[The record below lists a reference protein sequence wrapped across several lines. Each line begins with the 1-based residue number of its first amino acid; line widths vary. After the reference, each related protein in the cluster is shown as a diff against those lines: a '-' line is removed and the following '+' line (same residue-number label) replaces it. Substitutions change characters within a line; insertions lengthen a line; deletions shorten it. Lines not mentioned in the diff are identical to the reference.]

1 MMAKELKAK
10 RRKLAPEELS
20 SFCEQ
25 IALMLDSGMTLYDG
39 IEMLAAEEGEAED
52 QLYASILQGM
62 QATGSLYEALR
73 QDDRWPQYMVQMVGI
88 GEETGRLEDIML
100 ALSQYYEREGRIRSA
115 ASSAITYPLVLGAM
129 LVVIILVLL
138 WRVLPVFNRVLD
150 SLGVGAT
157 EGGSVLM
164 NIGATVGWVVLALI
178 GAVGLAA
185 LVCLVLMKT
194 RYKDKVMHLIQ
205 QLFPP
210 LKKINKKLS
219 SARVASMLSLM
230 LSSGYPM
237 ESALEMAPYALTD
250 EEAARRVEGVRTARA
265 EGATFTEALGQSKL
279 FEDFHN
285 RMIRVGAASGHE
297 PQVMAKIA
305 AIYEEQVEDGFSRLV
320 AIIEPTL
327 VALLSVVIGAILLSV
342 MLPMAGILSNLP

>member
-1 MMAKELKAK
+1 MAKERNNKG
-10 RRKLAPEELS
+10 RKLSSEELS

-25 IALMLDSGMTLYDG
+25 IALMLDSGMIHYDG
-39 IEMLAAEEGEAED
+39 IEMLAEDEKEEQG
-52 QLYASILQGM
+52 LYRRLLAGM
-62 QATGSLYEALR
+62 AGTGSLYEALR
-73 QDDRWPQYMVQMVGI
+73 QDETWPRYMVQMVGI
-88 GEETGRLEDIML
+88 GEETGRLEDIMQ
-100 ALSQYYEREGRIRSA
+100 ALTQYYEREGRIRSA

-157 EGGSVLM
+157 EAGTVLM
-164 NIGATVGWVVLALI
+164 NLGATVGWVVLALI
-178 GAVGLAA
+178 GAVGIAV
-185 LVCLVLMKT
+185 LVCLILMKT
-194 RYKDKVMHLIQ
+194 AWKNKVVQLIQ
-205 QLFPP
+205 RLFPP
-210 LKKINKKLS
+210 LRKLNDKLS

-250 EEAARRVEGVRTARA
+250 EKAAKKVEGVRLAM
-265 EGATFTEALGQSKL
+265 ENGATFTEALGESHL
-279 FEDFHN
+279 FEDFYT

-305 AIYEEQVEDGFSRLV
+305 AIYEEQVENGFSRLV

-327 VALLSVVIGAILLSV
+327 VALLSVVVGAILLSV
-342 MLPMAGILSNLP
+342 MLPMAGILSNL

>member
-1 MMAKELKAK
+1 MAKETNQK
-10 RRKLAPEELS
+10 RRKITPEELS

-39 IEMLAAEEGEAED
+39 IEMLAAEEDDKVD
-52 QLYASILQGM
+52 QTYAKILKGM
-62 QATGSLYEALR
+62 QETGSLYESLR
-73 QDDRWPQYMVQMVGI
+73 QDHRWPQYMVQMVGI

-100 ALSQYYEREGRIRSA
+100 SLSQYYEREGRIRSA

-138 WRVLPVFNRVLD
+138 WRVLPVFNQVLN

-164 NIGATVGWVVLALI
+164 NVGAVVGWVVLAGL
-178 GAVGLAA
+178 ALVGIAA
-185 LVCLVLMKT
+185 LVCIILLHT
-194 RYKDKVMHLIQ
+194 SQRERVMRLLQ
-205 QLFPP
+205 NCFPP
-210 LKKINKKLS
+210 LKKINAKLS

-230 LSSGYPM
+230 LSSGFPM

-250 EEAARRVEGVRTARA
+250 AAAARKVEGVRQAMA
-265 EGATFTEALGQSKL
+265 DGATFSEALGASGL
-279 FEDFHN
+279 FADFHN

-305 AIYEEQVEDGFSRLV
+305 ALYEEQVEDGFTRLV

-342 MLPMAGILSNLP
+342 MLPMAGILSNMP

>member
-1 MMAKELKAK
+1 MAKENTTK
-10 RRKLAPEELS
+10 RRKLSPEELS

-39 IEMLAAEEGEAED
+39 IEMLAADENAQEDRFYGRILEG
-52 QLYASILQGM
+52 M
-62 QATGSLYEALR
+62 HATGSLYESLR
-73 QDDRWPQYMVQMVGI
+73 QDDSWPQYMVQMVGI
-88 GEETGRLEDIML
+88 GEETGRLEDIMI

-164 NIGATVGWVVLALI
+164 NLGAVVGWVVLALI
-178 GAVGLAA
+178 GLVGIAA

-194 RYKDKVMHLIQ
+194 SHKEKVMALIQ
-205 QLFPP
+205 KVFPP
-210 LKKINKKLS
+210 LKKINQKLS

-250 EEAARRVEGVRTARA
+250 ADAARRVEGIRTAMA
-265 EGATFTEALGQSKL
+265 EGATFSEALGQSRL

-305 AIYEEQVEDGFSRLV
+305 GIYEEQVEDGFTRLV

-342 MLPMAGILSNLP
+342 MLPMAGILSNMP

>member
-1 MMAKELKAK
+1 MAKETKQ
-10 RRKLAPEELS
+10 RQRKVTPEELS

-39 IEMLAAEEGEAED
+39 IEMLAAEEGD
-52 QLYASILQGM
+52 QADQTYTKLLKGM
-62 QATGSLYEALR
+62 QETGSLYASLR
-73 QDDRWPQYMVQMVGI
+73 QDSRWPQYMVQMVGI

-100 ALSQYYEREGRIRSA
+100 SLSQYYEREGRIRSA
-115 ASSAITYPLVLGAM
+115 ASSAITYPLVLSAM

-150 SLGVGAT
+150 SLGVGAA
-157 EGGSVLM
+157 EGSSVLM
-164 NIGATVGWVVLALI
+164 NVGAVVGWVVLAVL
-178 GAVGLAA
+178 ALVGIAA
-185 LVCLVLMKT
+185 LVCIILLHTSQRERVMKLLQ
-194 RYKDKVMHLIQ
+194 DC
-205 QLFPP
+205 FPP
-210 LKKINKKLS
+210 MKKINAKLS

-230 LSSGYPM
+230 LSSGFPM

-250 EEAARRVEGVRTARA
+250 AAAARKVEGVRQAMT
-265 EGATFTEALGQSKL
+265 EGATFSEALGASGL

-305 AIYEEQVEDGFSRLV
+305 ALYEEQVEDGFTRLV

-342 MLPMAGILSNLP
+342 MMPMAGILSNLH

>member
-39 IEMLAAEEGEAED
+39 IEMLAAEEGEVED

-62 QATGSLYEALR
+62 QTTGSLYEALR
-73 QDDRWPQYMVQMVGI
+73 QDDRWPQYMVQMVGV

-178 GAVGLAA
+178 GVVGIAA

-250 EEAARRVEGVRTARA
+250 EEAARRVEGVRTAMA
-265 EGATFTEALGQSKL
+265 EGATFTEALSQSKL

>member
-1 MMAKELKAK
+1 MAKEQNAK
-10 RRKLAPEELS
+10 KRKITPEELS
-20 SFCEQ
+20 SFCAQ

-39 IEMLAAEEGEAED
+39 IEMLAAEEGQQTD
-52 QLYASILQGM
+52 PVYATILSGM
-62 QATGSLYEALR
+62 QASGSLYEALR

-100 ALSQYYEREGRIRSA
+100 SLSQYYEREGRIRTA
-115 ASSAITYPLVLGAM
+115 ATSAITYPLVLGAM

-138 WRVLPVFNRVLD
+138 WRVLPVFNRVLN

-157 EGGSVLM
+157 ESGSVLM
-164 NIGATVGWVVLALI
+164 NAGAVVGWVVLALI
-178 GAVGLAA
+178 ALVGVAA
-185 LVCLVLMKT
+185 LVCIILLHT
-194 RYKDKVMHLIQ
+194 SCRDKVMHLIQ
-205 QLFPP
+205 TCFPP
-210 LKKINKKLS
+210 LKKINDKLS

-230 LSSGYPM
+230 LSSGFPM
-237 ESALEMAPYALTD
+237 ESALEMAPYALMD
-250 EEAARRVEGVRTARA
+250 KDAAKRVEGIRLAMQ
-265 EGATFTEALGQSKL
+265 EGATFTEALSASKL

-305 AIYEEQVEDGFSRLV
+305 ALYEEQVEDGFSRLV

>member
-1 MMAKELKAK
+1 MAKEHT
-10 RRKLAPEELS
+10 RQRKLSSEELS

-39 IEMLAAEEGEAED
+39 IEMLAVEEKEQEN
-52 QLYASILQGM
+52 LYASILKGM
-62 QATGSLYEALR
+62 QETGSLYQAL
-73 QDDRWPQYMVQMVGI
+73 QQGEGWPRYMVQMVGI

-100 ALSQYYEREGRIRSA
+100 ALSQFYEREGRIRSA
-115 ASSAITYPLVLGAM
+115 AVSAVTYPLVLGAM
-129 LVVIILVLL
+129 LMVIILVLL
-138 WRVLPVFNRVLD
+138 WRVLPVFRRVLD
-150 SLGVGAT
+150 SLGVGKT
-157 EGGSVLM
+157 ESGMVLM
-164 NIGATVGWVVLALI
+164 KLGATVGWVVLAVMGVLVL
-178 GAVGLAA
+178 AV
-185 LVCLVLMKT
+185 LVCFVLLKT
-194 RYKDKVMHLIQ
+194 GCREKVIAFVQ
-205 QLFPP
+205 RIFPP
-210 LKKINKKLS
+210 LRKINRKLS

-250 EEAARRVEGVRTARA
+250 KEAARRVEGIRRA
-265 EGATFTEALGQSKL
+265 MENGATFTEALGESGL
-279 FEDFHN
+279 FEDFYN

-305 AIYEEQVEDGFSRLV
+305 AIYEEQVEDGFSRLI

-342 MLPMAGILSNLP
+342 MLPMAGILSNMH

>member
-1 MMAKELKAK
+1 MAKTSKTK
-10 RRKLAPEELS
+10 QRKLSPEELS

-39 IEMLAAEEGEAED
+39 IEMLAAEEGEGES
-52 QLYASILQGM
+52 LYGTLLAGM
-62 QATGSLYEALR
+62 QNSGSLYEALR
-73 QDDRWPQYMVQMVGI
+73 QGEGWPQYMVQMVGI
-88 GEETGRLEDIML
+88 GEETGRLEDIMQ
-100 ALSQYYEREGRIRSA
+100 ALTQYYEREGRIRSA

-150 SLGVGAT
+150 SLGVGST
-157 EGGSVLM
+157 ESGAVLM
-164 NIGATVGWVVLALI
+164 NLGATVGWVVLVLI
-178 GAVGLAA
+178 GILGIAA
-185 LVCLVLMKT
+185 MVCLLLMKT
-194 RYKDKVMHLIQ
+194 ACKEKVLHLLQ
-205 QLFPP
+205 RLFPP
-210 LKKINKKLS
+210 LMKINRKLS

-230 LSSGYPM
+230 LSGGYPM

-250 EEAARRVEGVRTARA
+250 KEAAQRVEGVRTAM
-265 EGATFTEALGQSKL
+265 ENGATFTEALGQSKL
-279 FEDFHN
+279 FEDFYT

-305 AIYEEQVEDGFSRLV
+305 AIYEEQVEDGFTRLV
-320 AIIEPTL
+320 GIIEPTL

-342 MLPMAGILSNLP
+342 MLPMAGILSNL

>member
-1 MMAKELKAK
+1 MAKETNQK
-10 RRKLAPEELS
+10 RREITPEELS

-39 IEMLAAEEGEAED
+39 IEMLAAEEAGQED
-52 QLYASILQGM
+52 QTYAKILKGM
-62 QATGSLYEALR
+62 QETGSLYESLR
-73 QDDRWPQYMVQMVGI
+73 QDSSWPQYMVQMVGI

-100 ALSQYYEREGRIRSA
+100 SLSQYYEREGRIRSA

-138 WRVLPVFNRVLD
+138 WRVLPVFNQVLN

-164 NIGATVGWVVLALI
+164 NVGAVVGWVVLAGL
-178 GAVGLAA
+178 ALVGIAA
-185 LVCLVLMKT
+185 LVCIILLHT
-194 RYKDKVMHLIQ
+194 SQRERVMRLLQ
-205 QLFPP
+205 NCFPP
-210 LKKINKKLS
+210 LKKINAKLS

-230 LSSGYPM
+230 LSSGFPM

-250 EEAARRVEGVRTARA
+250 AAAARKVEGVRQAMA
-265 EGATFTEALGQSKL
+265 DGATFSEALGASGL
-279 FEDFHN
+279 FADFHN

-305 AIYEEQVEDGFSRLV
+305 ALYEEQVEDGFTRLV

-342 MLPMAGILSNLP
+342 MLPMAGILSNIP

>member
-1 MMAKELKAK
+1 MAKEQNAK
-10 RRKLAPEELS
+10 KRKITPEELS
-20 SFCEQ
+20 SFCAQ

-39 IEMLAAEEGEAED
+39 IEMLAAEEGQEAD
-52 QLYASILQGM
+52 PVYATILGGM
-62 QATGSLYEALR
+62 QASGSLYEALR

-100 ALSQYYEREGRIRSA
+100 SLSQYYEREGRIRTA
-115 ASSAITYPLVLGAM
+115 ATSAITYPLVLGAM

-138 WRVLPVFNRVLD
+138 MRVLPVFNRVLD

-164 NIGATVGWVVLALI
+164 NAGAVVGWVVLALI
-178 GAVGLAA
+178 ALVGVAA
-185 LVCLVLMKT
+185 LVCIILLRT
-194 RYKDKVMHLIQ
+194 PYRDKVMHLIQ
-205 QLFPP
+205 TCFPP
-210 LKKINKKLS
+210 LKKINAKLS

-230 LSSGYPM
+230 LSSGFPM

-250 EEAARRVEGVRTARA
+250 KEAAKRVEGIRLAMQD
-265 EGATFTEALGQSKL
+265 GATFTEALSASKL

-305 AIYEEQVEDGFSRLV
+305 SLYEEQVEDGFSRLV

>member
-1 MMAKELKAK
+1 MMKKQVSPA
-10 RRKLAPEELS
+10 ELS
-20 SFCEQ
+20 AFCAQ
-25 IALMLDSGMTLYDG
+25 VSLMLSSGLPVHSGM
-39 IEMLAAEEGEAED
+39 EALAESATGSDEGEICTAVSRGVQE
-52 QLYASILQGM
+52 
-62 QATGSLYEALR
+62 TGSLYEALKR
-73 QDDRWPQYMVQMVGI
+73 DGRWPGYMVEMTGI
-88 GEETGRLEDIML
+88 GERAGCLEKVMDGL
-100 ALSQYYEREGRIRSA
+100 AVYYDREGRIRSA

-178 GAVGLAA
+178 GVVGIAA

-194 RYKDKVMHLIQ
+194 RYKNKVMHLIQ

-210 LKKINKKLS
+210 LKKINAKLS

-230 LSSGYPM
+230 LSSGFPM

-250 EEAARRVEGVRTARA
+250 AAAARKVEGVRQAMA
-265 EGATFTEALGQSKL
+265 DGATFSEALGASGL
-279 FEDFHN
+279 FADFHN

-305 AIYEEQVEDGFSRLV
+305 ALYEEQVEEGFTRLV

-342 MLPMAGILSNLP
+342 MLPMAGILSNMP

>member
-39 IEMLAAEEGEAED
+39 IEMLAAEEGEVED

-73 QDDRWPQYMVQMVGI
+73 QDDRWPQYMVQMVGV

-178 GAVGLAA
+178 GVVGIAA

-250 EEAARRVEGVRTARA
+250 EEAARRVEGVRTAMA
-265 EGATFTEALGQSKL
+265 EGATFTEALSQSKL

>member
-1 MMAKELKAK
+1 MAKEIKAK
-10 RRKLAPEELS
+10 QRKLAPEELS

-39 IEMLAAEEGEAED
+39 IEMLAAEEGEGED

-164 NIGATVGWVVLALI
+164 NVGATVGWVVLALI
-178 GAVGLAA
+178 GTVGIAA

-194 RYKDKVMHLIQ
+194 RYKDKVTHLIQ

-250 EEAARRVEGVRTARA
+250 AEAARRVEGVRTAMA

>member
-1 MMAKELKAK
+1 MAKE
-10 RRKLAPEELS
+10 RKNQRHRLSPEELS
-20 SFCEQ
+20 SFCQQ

-39 IEMLAAEEGEAED
+39 IDMLAADETEEHG
-52 QLYASILQGM
+52 LYRTLLEGM
-62 QATGSLYEALR
+62 GGTGSLYEALR
-73 QDDRWPQYMVQMVGI
+73 QDAAWPRYMVQMVGI

-100 ALSQYYEREGRIRSA
+100 ALAQYYEREGRIRSA

-138 WRVLPVFNRVLD
+138 WRVLPVFNRVLE
-150 SLGVGAT
+150 SLGVGAAESGT
-157 EGGSVLM
+157 VLM
-164 NIGATVGWVVLALI
+164 NLGATVGWVVLGLI
-178 GAVGLAA
+178 GLVGLVVLA
-185 LVCLVLMKT
+185 CLVLMKT
-194 RYKDKVMHLIQ
+194 PWRDRVTRTLQ

-210 LKKINKKLS
+210 LKKLNDKLS

-250 EEAARRVEGVRTARA
+250 EKAAKRVEGVRLAM
-265 EGATFTEALGQSKL
+265 ENGATFAEALGQAKL
-279 FEDFHN
+279 FEDFYT

-297 PQVMAKIA
+297 PQVMGKIA
-305 AIYEEQVEDGFSRLV
+305 AIYEEQVEEGFTRLM

-327 VALLSVVIGAILLSV
+327 VALLSVVVGAILLSV
-342 MLPMAGILSNLP
+342 MLPMAGILSNL

>member
-1 MMAKELKAK
+1 MAKEQTAK
-10 RRKLAPEELS
+10 RRKITPEELS
-20 SFCEQ
+20 SFCAQ

-39 IEMLAAEEGEAED
+39 IEMLAAEEGQEAD
-52 QLYASILQGM
+52 PTYAPILAGM
-62 QATGSLYEALR
+62 QETGSLYEALKK
-73 QDDRWPQYMVQMVGI
+73 DSRWPQYMVQMVGI

-100 ALSQYYEREGRIRSA
+100 SLSQYYEREGRIRSA
-115 ASSAITYPLVLGAM
+115 ASSAITYPLVLSAM

-150 SLGVGAT
+150 SLGVGAS
-157 EGGSVLM
+157 ESGSLLM
-164 NIGATVGWVVLALI
+164 NIGATVGWVVLCLIAL
-178 GAVGLAA
+178 VGIAA
-185 LVCLVLMKT
+185 LVCIVLLRT
-194 RYKDKVMHLIQ
+194 SARDKVMHLIQ

-230 LSSGYPM
+230 LSSGFPM
-237 ESALEMAPYALTD
+237 ESALELAPYALTD
-250 EEAARRVEGVRTARA
+250 AQAARRVEGIRKAMG
-265 EGATFTEALGQSKL
+265 EGATFTEALSASKL

-305 AIYEEQVEDGFSRLV
+305 ALYEEQVEDGFSRLV

>member
-1 MMAKELKAK
+1 MAKDKMV
-10 RRKLAPEELS
+10 RQRKLSPEELS

-39 IEMLAAEEGEAED
+39 IEMLAAEEKEGD
-52 QLYASILQGM
+52 RLYGTILQGM
-62 QATGSLYEALR
+62 HATGSLYEALR
-73 QDDRWPQYMVQMVGI
+73 QDSSWPQYMVQMVGI

-100 ALSQYYEREGRIRSA
+100 SLSQYYEREGRIRSA

-150 SLGVGAT
+150 SLGVSGTESGSLLMHLGA
-157 EGGSVLM
+157 V
-164 NIGATVGWVVLALI
+164 VGWVVLAVI
-178 GAVGLAA
+178 AVLGVAA

-194 RYKDKVMHLIQ
+194 SHKDKVMALIQ
-205 QLFPP
+205 RIFPP
-210 LKKINKKLS
+210 LRRINRKLS

-250 EEAARRVEGVRTARA
+250 KEAARRVEGIRAAMA
-265 EGATFTEALGQSKL
+265 EGATFSEALSASEL

-305 AIYEEQVEDGFSRLV
+305 GIYEEQVEEGFTRLV

-342 MLPMAGILSNLP
+342 MMPMAGILSNLP

>member
-1 MMAKELKAK
+1 MANKTTKQ
-10 RRKLAPEELS
+10 RKLSPEELS
-20 SFCEQ
+20 SFCQQ

-39 IEMLAAEEGEAED
+39 IEMLANDEGVTADET
-52 QLYASILQGM
+52 YANILQGM
-62 QATGSLYEALR
+62 KETGSLYHALGK
-73 QDDRWPQYMVQMVGI
+73 DDRWPKYMVQMVGI
-88 GEETGRLEDIML
+88 GEETGRLEDIMQ
-100 ALSQYYEREGRIRSA
+100 ALSVYYEREGRIKSA

-157 EGGSVLM
+157 ETGSVLM
-164 NIGATVGWVVLALI
+164 NIGATVGWVVLVLI
-178 GAVGLAA
+178 GLVGVAA
-185 LVCLVLMKT
+185 LVCLVLLRT
-194 RYKDKVMHLIQ
+194 SAREKVLALIQ
-205 QLFPP
+205 KAFPP
-210 LKKINKKLS
+210 LRKINQKLS

-250 EEAARRVEGVRTARA
+250 MEAAKRVAGIRTAM
-265 EGATFTEALGQSKL
+265 ENGATFSEALGESKL

-305 AIYEEQVEDGFSRLV
+305 ALYEEQVEDGFARLV

-342 MLPMAGILSNLP
+342 MLPMAGILSNMP

>member
-1 MMAKELKAK
+1 MAKEKMAK
-10 RRKLAPEELS
+10 RRKLSPEELS

-39 IEMLAAEEGEAED
+39 IEMLAAEETEED
-52 QLYASILQGM
+52 RLYGTILLGM
-62 QATGSLYEALR
+62 QSTGSLYEALR
-73 QDDRWPQYMVQMVGI
+73 QDDSWPQYMVQMVGI

-164 NIGATVGWVVLALI
+164 NLGAVVGWVVLALI
-178 GAVGLAA
+178 GLVGVAA
-185 LVCLVLMKT
+185 LVCLVLLKT
-194 RYKDKVMHLIQ
+194 SHKDKVMHLIQ
-205 QLFPP
+205 TVFPP
-210 LKKINKKLS
+210 LKKINQKLS

-250 EEAARRVEGVRTARA
+250 QDAARRVDGIRA
-265 EGATFTEALGQSKL
+265 AMADGATFSEALGASKL

-305 AIYEEQVEDGFSRLV
+305 AIYEEQVEDGFTRLV